1 METLELDPS
10 LLLGVKEIDEQ
21 HKELVDLINHSRA
34 ILQSDQDLTE
44 LAQIFHR
51 LEQLIIHHFSAEEL
65 LMVKYKYP
73 GLQHHKEM
81 HDISV
86 RRTFDLDVSHI
97 TSDPKVGEALVNQ
110 LSEWLFKHIKEDAD
124 MVSYL
129 KKQGAC

>member
-1 METLELDPS
+1 MEVLELDPS

-21 HKELVDLINHSRA
+21 HKELVDLINHSRE

-51 LEQLIIHHFSAEEL
+51 LEQLVIHHFSAEEL

-73 GLQHHKEM
+73 GLKHHKEM

-86 RRTFDLDVSHI
+86 NSIFDLDVSHI
-97 TSDPKVGEALVNQ
+97 ASDPSVGTALVDQ
-110 LSEWLFKHIKEDAD
+110 LSEWLFNHIKEDVD
-124 MVSYL
+124 MVTYL
-129 KKQGAC
+129 KSKGAC